1 MAGELEEK
9 IALVTVAAR
18 ELHSRRQRSFLL
30 RTMQAIWRGLSG
42 LSMAERFRWDERT
55 HGKGETG
62 EMGGNMTVAELMR
75 NNFDAIFIELN
86 PVKREA
92 MMREAYTEDCVWI
105 HPGGRLVG
113 IAAIN
118 EAASE
123 IRKRIP
129 EYRYT
134 VVGDIQTMHTVG
146 ICRWG
151 SGLPGQPFRYTGTD
165 VVEERD
171 GRVAIF
177 YTFIDSG
184 TPPVSLPG

>member
-1 MAGELEEK
+1 MSA
-9 IALVTVAAR
+9 
-18 ELHSRRQRSFLL
+18 
-30 RTMQAIWRGLSG
+30 
-42 LSMAERFRWDERT
+42 T
-55 HGKGETG
+55 HGKRNTG
-62 EMGGNMTVAELMR
+62 KMGGNMTVAELMR

-184 TPPVSLPG
+184 TPPVS

>member
-1 MAGELEEK
+1 M
-9 IALVTVAAR
+9 AAR
-18 ELHSRRQRSFLL
+18 ELDSPRKRPFLL
-30 RTMQAIWRGLSG
+30 RTDASYIAEVEGLLMVSR
-42 LSMAERFRWDERT
+42 LRWDGGNARQERDR
-55 HGKGETG
+55 KD
-62 EMGGNMTVAELMR
+62 GGNMTVAELMR

-123 IRKRIP
+123 IRNRIP

-184 TPPVSLPG
+184 TPPVSLPGMKL